1 MAEILNE
8 AQVPQQHQT
17 HNATI
22 IDLVNFRRH
31 NQIFQ
36 DVFDRYFDNYLKV
49 LSLAKYQPIRELSD
63 SLSSKT

>member
-31 NQIFQ
+31 NQILQ
-36 DVFDRYFDNYLKV
+36 DVFSGYFDKYLKV
-49 LSLAKYQPIRELSD
+49 LY
-63 SLSSKT
+63 

>member
-22 IDLVNFRRH
+22 IDLVNFVDTTKYSKMYSMV
-31 NQIFQ
+31 ILITI
-36 DVFDRYFDNYLKV
+36 LKC
-49 LSLAKYQPIRELSD
+49 
-63 SLSSKT
+63 

>member
-22 IDLVNFRRH
+22 FDLVNFRRH
-31 NQIFQ
+31 NQILQ
-36 DVFDRYFDNYLKV
+36 DVFSGYFDKYLKV
-49 LSLAKYQPIRELSD
+49 LY
-63 SLSSKT
+63 